1 MYRSKFRRTSAT
13 AAMTV
18 AVLIGGLSSSVEAAG
33 DDLTAGKRIYLD
45 VCKSCHGLDGK
56 GPGGMQFTPPAADL
70 TSRDVQAKLDSG
82 LYKSIHDGR
91 ANTAMGAWKHALS
104 DQEIMEVISY
114 VRTFGGSSSPP

>member
-1 MYRSKFRRTSAT
+1 MYRRKFRRTSAT
-13 AAMTV
+13 VAMTV
-18 AVLIGGLSSSVEAAG
+18 AVLMGGLSSSVEAAG
-33 DDLTAGKRIYLD
+33 ADVTAGKRIYLE

-56 GPGGMQFTPPAADL
+56 GPGGMKFTPQAADL

-104 DQEIMEVISY
+104 DQEIREVISY
-114 VRTFGGSSSPP
+114 VRTFRSSSPTP